1 MPWTRLDDRFHSNP
15 KILGLSHRAFRLYV
29 MALNWSVS
37 ELTDGRIPKYVVPLV
52 LHDENS
58 RARVLAT
65 FELTDRSLWKPDYDG
80 WLIHDFEH
88 YQETSAKVQ
97 ERRSKWTA
105 EKRGQRQVSAVDKPP
120 DTAPE
125 SRPDPVRAGVP
136 IPIPKEAKA
145 SMRQTIDED
154 EQIRR
159 DGLWTALE
167 NLFGK
172 AETKTERSLR
182 GKVVKSL
189 AEADASYSAVKER
202 SAKWSKLFPGRNGG
216 PPPTLTAPAL
226 EKWWGALGLLI
237 ATEELRVAP
246 CEICDSRRIVG
257 ISVDDEV
264 VKVDDPRAVAND
276 RCLCVKGQS

>member
-1 MPWTRLDDRFHSNP
+1 MPWTRLDDGFHRHP
-15 KILGLSHRAFRLYV
+15 KILALSDAAHRMFV
-29 MALNWSVS
+29 DTLNWSVAN
-37 ELTDGRIPKYVVPLV
+37 LTDGHIPTHLPNVSLP
-52 LHDENS
+52 HGTP
-58 RARVLAT
+58 RARKAAVANLVACG
-65 FELTDRSLWKPDYDG
+65 LWSENGAG
-80 WLIHDFEH
+80 WVIHDFAD
-88 YQETSAKVQ
+88 YQETKEEVRA
-97 ERRSKWTA
+97 RREKWS
-105 EKRGQRQVSAVDKPP
+105 EKKRSHRDSPRDTHGDKPGE
-120 DTAPE
+120 AP
-125 SRPDPVRAGVP
+125 SDPVRAGVP

-202 SAKWSKLFPGRNGG
+202 SAKWSKLFPGRNGQ
-216 PPPTLTAPAL
+216 PSPTLTAPAL